1 MGFYLL
7 SILFTPFVK
16 VLASHRLKKGLE
28 EKDRIEE
35 RYGIAS
41 AKRPE
46 GPLIWIHAASVGETI
61 SLISLIKSYK
71 ENYPN
76 HSILLTTTTVTAAS
90 IVKQRLSDICIHQY
104 APFDIGPWV
113 KRFLIHWKPHLTVL
127 VESELWPNMI
137 MQIHKMK
144 IPLILLNARLSDR
157 SYHRWLKFKY
167 LAKQLLSRFSLF
179 LAQSPSTAERLIHL
193 GASNV
198 EVMANLKF
206 AADPLPV
213 STDKL
218 QKLSRLLKDRPVWV
232 ATSTHESEEEL
243 VIQTHHDLKKQF
255 HNLLTIL
262 IPRHP
267 HRCEKVKRLCED
279 SGLSVQ
285 EHSFL
290 QAQSPSNFD
299 VYLVDTIGELGLFF
313 SLSSI
318 VFIGG
323 SFVSV
328 EGHNPIEPA
337 LFKCAVLWGPRM
349 GNFKDV
355 CAHLA
360 DDCLTVRTQ
369 KELAENVQNLL
380 LNPKESEVLG
390 AKAFKTVKEQAESV
404 QKIVHRLRSFYD
416 G

>member
-1 MGFYLL
+1 MGFYFLSVLL
-7 SILFTPFVK
+7 VPFVK
-16 VLASHRLKKGLE
+16 VLTSHRLKKGLE
-28 EKDRIEE
+28 EKDRIRE

-41 AKRPE
+41 VKRPRD
-46 GPLIWIHAASVGETI
+46 PLIWIHAASVGETI
-61 SLISLIKSYK
+61 SLIPLIKSYK
-71 ENYPN
+71 ENYPG

-90 IVKQRLSDICIHQY
+90 IAKQRLSDFCIHQY
-104 APFDIGPWV
+104 VPFDVGPWV
-113 KRFLIHWKPHLTVL
+113 KRFLKYWKPQLAVL

-137 MQIHKMK
+137 TQIHKMK
-144 IPLILLNARLSDR
+144 IPLVLLNARLSDR
-157 SYHRWLKFKY
+157 SYRRWLKFKC
-167 LAKQLLSRFSLF
+167 LAKQLLSRFSLC

-198 EVMANLKF
+198 EVMSNLKF
-206 AADPLPV
+206 AADPLPT
-213 STDKL
+213 SLDKL
-218 QKLSRLLKDRPVWV
+218 QELSGLFKDRPVWV
-232 ATSTHESEEEL
+232 AASTHSSEEEI

-255 HNLLTIL
+255 PNLLTIL

-267 HRCEKVKRLCED
+267 NRCEKVKKLCED

-285 EHSFL
+285 SHSTL
-290 QAQSPSNFD
+290 PAKSSSNFD

-337 LFKCAVLWGPRM
+337 LFKCAILWGPRM
-349 GNFKDV
+349 SNFKDV
-355 CAHLA
+355 CAHLS
-360 DDCLTVRTQ
+360 DDCYTVLTQ
-369 KELAENVQNLL
+369 KELTEGVQNLL
-380 LNPKESEVLG
+380 LNPKKVKALG
-390 AKAFKTVKEQAESV
+390 AAAFATVKEQAEGA

-416 G
+416 R